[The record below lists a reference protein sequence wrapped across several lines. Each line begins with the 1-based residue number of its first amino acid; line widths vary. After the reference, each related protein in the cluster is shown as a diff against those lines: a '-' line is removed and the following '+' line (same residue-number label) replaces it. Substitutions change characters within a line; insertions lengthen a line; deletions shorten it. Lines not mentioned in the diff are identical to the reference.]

1 MKQIKDLDDKFDG
14 AFTELMATVLDQLD
28 AVSDS
33 NPSHYAICDPKSKPI
48 AQSSVLVIR
57 EGIPFC
63 NGFVFCLEAEV
74 DLRNDGKGYV
84 VCVQVGKKSFPFR
97 GRLFSD
103 CIFKA
108 HNLFVIEGATL

>member
-48 AQSSVLVIR
+48 AQSSTLVTR
-57 EGIPFC
+57 ENLSFC
-63 NGFVFCLEAEV
+63 NGFVFRLEAEV
-74 DLRNDGKGYV
+74 DLRSDGKGYLIGMK
-84 VCVQVGKKSFPFR
+84 VGEKYFPFR